1 MKRLILI
8 NFVAVGLLATFTSCT
23 KEESLALKPDAVA
36 AHPLDPDGYGFY
48 EKGQGE
54 IYYYET
60 QVTAYTQIKEGYLKL
75 KPLSLDKY
83 KKGEL
88 LDSVCNQ
95 DIAVVFETPGR
106 LSKDGSKPWGPP
118 TRTAEPYPPIIT
130 VNTDWSFTMKLS
142 KMVHAIGFEFNSLYQ
157 GTKYGV
163 TVEYYNSKL
172 NKVVEP
178 TFTSYIEDPATST
191 QPPWL
196 GTAGGALLRS
206 IDSELTPFDEIR
218 IRFHFVSSS
227 LPPPTGQ
234 FDLMLAGFRY
244 KLAE

>member
-1 MKRLILI
+1 MKGLILI
-8 NFVAVGLLATFTSCT
+8 NFVALGLLAAFTSCT
-23 KEESLALKPDAVA
+23 KEESTTLKPTVSAV
-36 AHPLDPDGYGFY
+36 HPLDPDGYGY
-48 EKGQGE
+48 YDKGQGE
-54 IYYYET
+54 IYYYEIK
-60 QVTAYTQIKEGYLKL
+60 VTAYTQIKEGYLML

-95 DIAVVFETPGR
+95 DIAVIFETQGR
-106 LSKDGSKPWGPP
+106 LSKGNSKPWGPP
-118 TRTAEPYPPIIT
+118 TRTAEPYPPIVT

-157 GTKYGV
+157 GTEYGV
-163 TVEYYNSKL
+163 SVEYYNSEL

-178 TFTSYIEDPATST
+178 TYTSYIEDPATST

-196 GTAGGALLRS
+196 GVTGGALLRS
-206 IDSELTPFDEIR
+206 IDSELTPFNEIR
-218 IRFHFVSSS
+218 IRIKYLRSSD
-227 LPPPTGQ
+227 PPPTGQ
-234 FDLMLAGFRY
+234 FDIMLAGFRY

>member
-1 MKRLILI
+1 MKRFMLIT
-8 NFVAVGLLATFTSCT
+8 FVAVTLLATFTSCT
-23 KEESLALKPDAVA
+23 KEESTTLKPNTVA
-36 AHPLDPDGYGFY
+36 AHPLDPDGYGY
-48 EKGQGE
+48 YDKGQGE

-95 DIAVVFETPGR
+95 DLAIVFETPGR
-106 LSKDGSKPWGPP
+106 LSKDKSKPWGPP
-118 TRTAEPYPPIIT
+118 TRTADPFPPIVT

-163 TVEYYNSKL
+163 SVEYYNSKL
-172 NKVVEP
+172 KKVVEP
-178 TFTSYIEDPATST
+178 TYTSYIEDPATSI
-191 QPPWL
+191 QPLWM
-196 GTAGGALLRS
+196 GAAGGAMLWS

-218 IRFHFVSSS
+218 VMIGYTRASE
-227 LPPPTGQ
+227 PPPTGQ
-234 FDLMLAGFRY
+234 FDIMLAGFRY